1 MGKRIRAAAEASI
14 AAKNDFA
21 EGLEDEVERFE
32 RSFLRMREKLLRM
45 AYQRHEVQRVTKVF
59 TKWTNALAG
68 AKAQRVLEATR
79 DKLATKIKQ
88 RWVMRLSFHAWH
100 E

>member
-1 MGKRIRAAAEASI
+1 MTKNICTPAAEASI

-32 RSFLRMREKLLRM
+32 QSFLRMREKLLRM

-59 TKWTNALAG
+59 
-68 AKAQRVLEATR
+68 
-79 DKLATKIKQ
+79 KLAQHISHHSDQ
-88 RWVMRLSFHAWH
+88 
-100 E
+100 